1 MTTEWISGIEHR
13 LQHITTLIEQLPVAP
28 GGPGMAETK
37 QLLSTIGSCL
47 RDVETGLFENR
58 PSAKLLGALAG
69 CRKSVREASG
79 ILDEARS
86 AAADSYRQAAGAD
99 KLAFERLTPAEQ
111 AASNPEAHRY
121 KLTFAAL
128 RQCLDDLDQ
137 ITSEM
142 LTLEGRIEHDHWVRQ
157 RIAMG
162 DESKI
167 EPVGEPA
174 GRSS

>member
-1 MTTEWISGIEHR
+1 MCGAGRNSSPLDCASCDRTAGSGCRSYGGGAEAMTTEWISGIEHR
-13 LQHITTLIEQLPVAP
+13 LQHITTLIEELPAAP

-86 AAADSYRQAAGAD
+86 AAA
-99 KLAFERLTPAEQ
+99 
-111 AASNPEAHRY
+111 
-121 KLTFAAL
+121 
-128 RQCLDDLDQ
+128 
-137 ITSEM
+137 
-142 LTLEGRIEHDHWVRQ
+142 
-157 RIAMG
+157 
-162 DESKI
+162 
-167 EPVGEPA
+167 
-174 GRSS
+174 